1 MSSARTKK
9 RGSLEIIA
17 GCMFSGKTEEL
28 MRLVRRAEYA
38 KQKIVTIK
46 HSIDN
51 RVDVRCIN
59 SHAGRILTA
68 HAAKDLETL
77 RAGIASDTSVI
88 AIDEAQFFPRH
99 LIDFVEEQISNGKR
113 VIAAGLDTDFRGMPF
128 GVMPELL
135 SLADHV
141 TKLTA
146 ICVKCCSEARHTQ
159 RLVNGR
165 PAKWDDP
172 LVQVGAEDAYEA
184 RCRDCFEI
192 ERPVTVF
199 YGETA
204 PQVQV

>member
-1 MSSARTKK
+1 MSTIPNKV
-9 RGSLEIIA
+9 RGSLEVIA

-28 MRLVRRAEYA
+28 MRLIRRAEYA
-38 KQKIVTIK
+38 RQKIVTIK
-46 HSIDN
+46 HAIDN

-68 HAAKDLETL
+68 HAAQDLEGL
-77 RAGIASDTSVI
+77 RAGISAETSVV

-99 LIDFVEEQISNGKR
+99 LIDFVEEMVASGKR

-135 SLADHV
+135 TLADHV

-146 ICVKCCSEARHTQ
+146 ICVKCCAEARHTQ
-159 RLVNGR
+159 RLVNGK
-165 PAKWDDP
+165 PARWDDP
-172 LVQVGAEDAYEA
+172 TVQVGAEEAYEA

-192 ERPVTVF
+192 ERPLTVF